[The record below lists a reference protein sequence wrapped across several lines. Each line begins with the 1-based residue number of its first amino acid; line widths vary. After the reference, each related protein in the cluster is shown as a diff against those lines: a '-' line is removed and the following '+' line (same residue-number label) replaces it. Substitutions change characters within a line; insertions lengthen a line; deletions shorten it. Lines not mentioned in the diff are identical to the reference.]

1 MATANS
7 ARLLSRVRL
16 SETPRPAAPQ
26 APLSTGLPRRGHGWV
41 TVYSS
46 ASRVNL
52 LSLNN
57 CSSASG
63 ESSVLT
69 AEQCPLGAETGAGL
83 QAGRKSGPC
92 GLGRPLACSPEL
104 CERGQGSGPR
114 WWLDNEH
121 CGRWAVRE
129 RELCPL
135 GAAQPVGRQ
144 LGRGLGSAAHTHTQT
159 RTPGPLGL

>member
-1 MATANS
+1 MATVNS
-7 ARLLSRVRL
+7 ARLLSHVRL

-41 TVYSS
+41 TVSS
-46 ASRVNL
+46 FASRVTL

-57 CSSASG
+57 CSSDSG

-69 AEQCPLGAETGAGL
+69 AEQCPLGAEAGAGL
-83 QAGRKSGPC
+83 QAGRKSGPVAWGGPWPAALSSARGGRAL
-92 GLGRPLACSPEL
+92 GLGGGWTASTVGA
-104 CERGQGSGPR
+104 GQFG
-114 WWLDNEH
+114 
-121 CGRWAVRE
+121 
-129 RELCPL
+129 RELCPS